1 MANAMAGQQFT
12 ESLIPRPGRPSF
24 WFLVF
29 LFALLLHVGL
39 ILALYHLTLHD
50 VEIGGQNHVETDGQ
64 TRYRGG
70 GLIEEGG
77 QTTAARL
84 PVLVSLGE
92 AGANP
97 GSSAAD
103 PPPLPEVLETVEA
116 LEPMPENTAALMEP
130 DASLPDPVPDAPDAE
145 RTEETPT
152 SLPEQTAL
160 VAAPPR
166 PVRKPTPP
174 VRRPEISVPEERLSV
189 VSPQERPQSVAAERS
204 PGAAPGSPQS
214 ELIEQ
219 QAAVPSGPPGRL
231 GTAGGGQEGEIPRLN
246 YKERVLAWLKMH
258 GRYPPQAARFAQN
271 GTVTLEFKIDR
282 SGRILFYR
290 IVESSGYFL
299 LDQAVRRMMDAS
311 SPVPPMP
318 ANVPGDELHFRVP
331 VTFDEEAPV

>member
-1 MANAMAGQQFT
+1 MASAMAGEQFT

-24 WFLVF
+24 WFLIF
-29 LFALLLHVGL
+29 LFAVLLHLGL
-39 ILALYHLTLHD
+39 ILALYHA
-50 VEIGGQNHVETDGQ
+50 ETGGQ

-92 AGANP
+92 AGASP
-97 GSSAAD
+97 GNSAAD
-103 PPPLPEVLETVEA
+103 PLPPPEALESVEA
-116 LEPMPENTAALMEP
+116 LEPMPESMAALTEP

-145 RTEETPT
+145 RTEEAPN
-152 SLPEQTAL
+152 SLPEQAAL

-189 VSPQERPQSVAAERS
+189 VSPQQRPQPLASEQS
-204 PGAAPGSPQS
+204 PGAAPGLPQS
-214 ELIEQ
+214 EAIEQ
-219 QAAVPSGPPGRL
+219 QAAIPSGPPGRL

-246 YKERVLAWLKMH
+246 YKEQVLAWLKMH

-318 ANVPGDELHFRVP
+318 SNVPGDELHFRVP